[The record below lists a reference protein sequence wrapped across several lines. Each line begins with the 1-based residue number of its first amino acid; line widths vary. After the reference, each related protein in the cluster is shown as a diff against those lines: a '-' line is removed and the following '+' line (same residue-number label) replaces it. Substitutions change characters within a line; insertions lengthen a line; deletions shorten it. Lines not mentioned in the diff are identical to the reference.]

1 MMDPPSDRDREVL
14 KKYAGRRPKDAGSN
28 GASGEPGEPGG
39 PGGPGESPSA
49 ASPREGPFSARKAQL
64 GGKQS
69 EIMLDVHVEAGTRY
83 GLPYIALIALEFD
96 PSEGIVLH
104 FSSHRVQI
112 FGRRLDS
119 LYKALLLH
127 QVAWVQVADGAG
139 TSITRI
145 DVEENM

>member
-1 MMDPPSDRDREVL
+1 MG
-14 KKYAGRRPKDAGSN
+14 AGEA
-28 GASGEPGEPGG
+28 
-39 PGGPGESPSA
+39 
-49 ASPREGPFSARKAQL
+49 FSARKAQL

-69 EIMLDVHVEAGTRY
+69 ELMLDFQVEAGMRH

-96 PSEGIVLH
+96 PSDGIVLH

-112 FGRRLDS
+112 FGSRLEP

-127 QVAWVQVADGAG
+127 QVAWVRVAESPG

-145 DVEENM
+145 DVEENCV